1 MTYHDICQRL
11 TPLYGQQEAKAMTR
25 LLLEDLFGLSFADIL
40 CGATEHLSDAD
51 ALRLQ
56 QSVDR
61 LVDAEPLQYVT
72 GTAFFCGHPFHV
84 APGVLIPRP
93 ETEWIVDTAVGIAT
107 ASDCVA
113 MSSDKDATSL
123 RILDIGTGSG
133 CIAISISL
141 ALADRHCHTEAWDIS
156 EDALRIASDNAK
168 RLGADVEFRRRDALR
183 LEEEKSEEIRL
194 EEEKGGADVA
204 SGLNAA
210 AESWDII
217 VSNPPYICNR
227 EAADMHANVL
237 QHEPH
242 LALFVPDTDPLLFYR
257 AIARYAMRSLR
268 KGGWLLFECNTL
280 YAHDTARMVLDMGFA
295 TSIVEDDC
303 FGKPRFVKA
312 QK

>member
-11 TPLYGQQEAKAMTR
+11 TPLYGPQEAKAMTR
-25 LLLEDLFGLSFADIL
+25 MLLEDLFSLSFADIL

-51 ALRLQ
+51 TLRLQ
-56 QSVDR
+56 QSVAR
-61 LVDAEPLQYVT
+61 LLDAEPLQYVT

-93 ETEWIVDTAVGIAT
+93 ETEWIVDTAVNLVT
-107 ASDCVA
+107 
-113 MSSDKDATSL
+113 SSAP

-133 CIAISISL
+133 CIATSISL
-141 ALADRHCHTEAWDIS
+141 ALVDKHCYTEAWDIS
-156 EDALRIASDNAK
+156 EDALRIAADNAE
-168 RLGADVEFRRRDALR
+168 RLGADVKFRRRDALR
-183 LEEEKSEEIRL
+183 LEEDFSAEENQ
-194 EEEKGGADVA
+194 GGAEA
-204 SGLNAA
+204 LSYTNAA

-237 QHEPH
+237 RHEPH

-257 AIARYAMRSLR
+257 AIASYAMRSLR

-280 YAHDTARMVLDMGFA
+280 YAHDTAQMALDMGFA
-295 TSIVEDDC
+295 TSVVEDDC

>member
-25 LLLEDLFGLSFADIL
+25 LLLEDLFSLSFADIL

-51 ALRLQ
+51 TLRLQ
-56 QSVDR
+56 QSVAR

-93 ETEWIVDTAVGIAT
+93 ETEWIVDTAVNL
-107 ASDCVA
+107 V
-113 MSSDKDATSL
+113 MSSAP

-133 CIAISISL
+133 CIATSISL
-141 ALADRHCHTEAWDIS
+141 ALADKHCYTEAWDIS
-156 EDALRIASDNAK
+156 EDALRIAADNAA
-168 RLGADVEFRRRDALR
+168 RLGAEVEFRRRDALR
-183 LEEEKSEEIRL
+183 LEEDFLAEENQ
-194 EEEKGGADVA
+194 GGAEALSDTY
-204 SGLNAA
+204 AA

-237 QHEPH
+237 RHEPH

-257 AIARYAMRSLR
+257 AIARYAMRNLR

-280 YAHDTARMVLDMGFA
+280 YAHDTAQMASDMGFA
-295 TSIVEDDC
+295 TSVVEDDC

>member
-25 LLLEDLFGLSFADIL
+25 MLLEDLFSLSFADIL

-51 ALRLQ
+51 TLRLQ
-56 QSVDR
+56 QSVAR
-61 LVDAEPLQYVT
+61 LLDAEPLQYVT

-93 ETEWIVDTAVGIAT
+93 ETEWMVDTAVGLAT
-107 ASDCVA
+107 ASA
-113 MSSDKDATSL
+113 P

-156 EDALRIASDNAK
+156 EDALRIATDNAE
-168 RLGADVEFRRRDALR
+168 RLGAEVKFRRRDALR
-183 LEEEKSEEIRL
+183 LEEDFPAEENQ
-194 EEEKGGADVA
+194 GGAEVLIADNA
-204 SGLNAA
+204 SSA
-210 AESWDII
+210 SWDII

-227 EAADMHANVL
+227 EAVDMHANVL
-237 QHEPH
+237 RHEPH

-280 YAHDTARMVLDMGFA
+280 YAHDTAQMVSDMGFA
-295 TSIVEDDC
+295 TSVVKDDC

>member
-1 MTYHDICQRL
+1 
-11 TPLYGQQEAKAMTR
+11 MTR
-25 LLLEDLFGLSFADIL
+25 MLLEDLFSLSFADIL

-51 ALRLQ
+51 TLRLQ
-56 QSVDR
+56 QSVAR
-61 LVDAEPLQYVT
+61 LLDAEPLQYVT

-93 ETEWIVDTAVGIAT
+93 ETEWIVDTAVNL
-107 ASDCVA
+107 V
-113 MSSDKDATSL
+113 MSSAP

-133 CIAISISL
+133 CIATSISL
-141 ALADRHCHTEAWDIS
+141 ALADRHCYTEAWDIS
-156 EDALRIASDNAK
+156 EDALRIATDNAE
-168 RLGADVEFRRRDALR
+168 RLGAEVKFRRRDALR
-183 LEEEKSEEIRL
+183 LEEDFLAEENQ
-194 EEEKGGADVA
+194 GGAEALSDTNA
-204 SGLNAA
+204 SSA
-210 AESWDII
+210 SWDII

-237 QHEPH
+237 RHEPH

-280 YAHDTARMVLDMGFA
+280 YAHDTAQMASDMGFA
-295 TSIVEDDC
+295 TSVVEDDC

>member
-25 LLLEDLFGLSFADIL
+25 MLLEDLFSLSFADIL
-40 CGATEHLSDAD
+40 CGATERLSDAD
-51 ALRLQ
+51 TLRLQ
-56 QSVDR
+56 QSVAR
-61 LVDAEPLQYVT
+61 LLDAEPLQYVT

-93 ETEWIVDTAVGIAT
+93 ETEWMVDTAVNLVT
-107 ASDCVA
+107 
-113 MSSDKDATSL
+113 SSAP
-123 RILDIGTGSG
+123 RILDISTGSG
-133 CIAISISL
+133 CIATSISL
-141 ALADRHCHTEAWDIS
+141 ALADRHCYTEAWDIS
-156 EDALRIASDNAK
+156 EDALRIATDNAE
-168 RLGADVEFRRRDALR
+168 RLGADVKFRRRDALR
-183 LEEEKSEEIRL
+183 LEEEESEEIRL
-194 EEEKGGADVA
+194 EEEKGGADVT
-204 SGLNAA
+204 SGLDAA
-210 AESWDII
+210 AASWDII

-237 QHEPH
+237 RHEPH

-280 YAHDTARMVLDMGFA
+280 YAHDTAQMASDMGFV
-295 TSIVEDDC
+295 TSVVEDDC

>member
-25 LLLEDLFGLSFADIL
+25 MLLEDLFSLSFADIL

-51 ALRLQ
+51 TLRLQ
-56 QSVDR
+56 QSVAR
-61 LVDAEPLQYVT
+61 LLDSEPLQYVT

-93 ETEWIVDTAVGIAT
+93 ETEWIVETAVGLAT
-107 ASDCVA
+107 ASA
-113 MSSDKDATSL
+113 P

-156 EDALRIASDNAK
+156 EDALRIATDNAE
-168 RLGADVEFRRRDALR
+168 RLGAEVEFRRRDVLR
-183 LEEEKSEEIRL
+183 LEEDFPAEENQ
-194 EEEKGGADVA
+194 GGAEALSDT
-204 SGLNAA
+204 NAA
-210 AESWDII
+210 AESWNII

-237 QHEPH
+237 RHEPH

-280 YAHDTARMVLDMGFA
+280 YAHDTARMVSDMGFA
-295 TSIVEDDC
+295 TSVVEDDC

>member
-11 TPLYGQQEAKAMTR
+11 TPLYGPQEAKAMTR
-25 LLLEDLFGLSFADIL
+25 LLLEDLFSLSFADIL

-51 ALRLQ
+51 TLRLQ
-56 QSVDR
+56 QSVAR
-61 LVDAEPLQYVT
+61 LLDAEPLQYVT

-93 ETEWIVDTAVGIAT
+93 ETEWIVDTAVGLVT
-107 ASDCVA
+107 ASA
-113 MSSDKDATSL
+113 P

-133 CIAISISL
+133 CIATSISL
-141 ALADRHCHTEAWDIS
+141 ALADKHCYTEAWDIS
-156 EDALRIASDNAK
+156 EDALRIAADNAE
-168 RLGADVEFRRRDALR
+168 RLGADVKFRRRDALR
-183 LEEEKSEEIRL
+183 LEEEKSEEMRL
-194 EEEKGGADVA
+194 
-204 SGLNAA
+204 
-210 AESWDII
+210 DII

-237 QHEPH
+237 RHEPH
-242 LALFVPDTDPLLFYR
+242 LALFVPDTDPLLFYS
-257 AIARYAMRSLR
+257 AIASYAMRSLR

-280 YAHDTARMVLDMGFA
+280 YAHDTAQMALNMGFA
-295 TSIVEDDC
+295 TSVVEDDC

>member
-11 TPLYGQQEAKAMTR
+11 TPLYGPQEAKAMTR
-25 LLLEDLFGLSFADIL
+25 LLLEDLFSLSFADIL

-51 ALRLQ
+51 TLRLQ

-61 LVDAEPLQYVT
+61 LLDAEPLQYVT

-93 ETEWIVDTAVGIAT
+93 ETEWIVDTAVNLVT
-107 ASDCVA
+107 
-113 MSSDKDATSL
+113 SSAP

-133 CIAISISL
+133 CIATSISL

-156 EDALRIASDNAK
+156 EDALRIAADNAE
-168 RLGADVEFRRRDALR
+168 RLGADVKFRRRDALR
-183 LEEEKSEEIRL
+183 LEEDFPAEENQ
-194 EEEKGGADVA
+194 GGAEVLSDT
-204 SGLNAA
+204 NAA

-237 QHEPH
+237 RHEPH

-257 AIARYAMRSLR
+257 AIASYAMRSLR
-268 KGGWLLFECNTL
+268 KGGWLLLECNTL
-280 YAHDTARMVLDMGFA
+280 YAHDTAQMASDMGFA
-295 TSIVEDDC
+295 TSVVEDDC

>member
-11 TPLYGQQEAKAMTR
+11 TPLYGPQEAKAMTR
-25 LLLEDLFGLSFADIL
+25 MLLEDLFSLSFADIL
-40 CGATEHLSDAD
+40 CGATELLSDAD
-51 ALRLQ
+51 TLRLQ
-56 QSVDR
+56 QSVAR
-61 LVDAEPLQYVT
+61 LLDAEPLQYVT
-72 GTAFFCGHPFHV
+72 GKAFFCGHPFHV

-93 ETEWIVDTAVGIAT
+93 ETEWIVDTAVNL
-107 ASDCVA
+107 
-113 MSSDKDATSL
+113 ATSSAP

-133 CIAISISL
+133 CIATSISL

-156 EDALRIASDNAK
+156 EDALRIAADNAE
-168 RLGADVEFRRRDALR
+168 RLGADVKFRRRDALR
-183 LEEEKSEEIRL
+183 LEEDFPAEENQ
-194 EEEKGGADVA
+194 GGAEA
-204 SGLNAA
+204 LSGTNAA

-237 QHEPH
+237 RHEPH

-280 YAHDTARMVLDMGFA
+280 YAHDTARMASDMGFA
-295 TSIVEDDC
+295 KSVVEDDC

>member
-11 TPLYGQQEAKAMTR
+11 TPLYGPQEAKAMTR
-25 LLLEDLFGLSFADIL
+25 MLLEDLFSLSFADIL

-51 ALRLQ
+51 TLRLQ

-61 LVDAEPLQYVT
+61 LLDAEPLQYVT

-93 ETEWIVDTAVGIAT
+93 ETEWIVDTAVNLVT
-107 ASDCVA
+107 
-113 MSSDKDATSL
+113 SSAP

-133 CIAISISL
+133 CIATSISL
-141 ALADRHCHTEAWDIS
+141 ALTDRHCHTEAWDIS
-156 EDALRIASDNAK
+156 EDALRIAADNAA
-168 RLGADVEFRRRDALR
+168 RLGADVKFCRRDALR
-183 LEEEKSEEIRL
+183 LEEDFPAEENQ
-194 EEEKGGADVA
+194 GGAEVLIAD
-204 SGLNAA
+204 NAA
-210 AESWDII
+210 AASWDII

-237 QHEPH
+237 RHEPH

-280 YAHDTARMVLDMGFA
+280 YAADTACMMADEGMTA
-295 TSIVEDDC
+295 TEVHNDC
-303 FGKPRFVKA
+303 FDKPRFAVGEK
-312 QK
+312 KK

>member
-11 TPLYGQQEAKAMTR
+11 TPLYGPQEAKAMTR
-25 LLLEDLFGLSFADIL
+25 LLLEDLFSLSFADVL

-51 ALRLQ
+51 TLRLQ

-61 LVDAEPLQYVT
+61 LLDAEPLQYVT

-93 ETEWIVDTAVGIAT
+93 ETEWIVDTAVNL
-107 ASDCVA
+107 V
-113 MSSDKDATSL
+113 MSSAP

-156 EDALRIASDNAK
+156 EDALRIAADNAA
-168 RLGADVEFRRRDALR
+168 RLGADVKFRRRDAL
-183 LEEEKSEEIRL
+183 S
-194 EEEKGGADVA
+194 DT
-204 SGLNAA
+204 NAA

-237 QHEPH
+237 RHEPH

-280 YAHDTARMVLDMGFA
+280 YAHDTAQMASDMGFA

>member
-11 TPLYGQQEAKAMTR
+11 TPLYGPQEAKAMTR
-25 LLLEDLFGLSFADIL
+25 MLLEDLFSLSFADIL

-51 ALRLQ
+51 TLRLQ
-56 QSVDR
+56 QSVAR
-61 LVDAEPLQYVT
+61 LLDSEPLQYVT

-93 ETEWIVDTAVGIAT
+93 ETEWIVDTAVNLVT
-107 ASDCVA
+107 
-113 MSSDKDATSL
+113 SSAP

-141 ALADRHCHTEAWDIS
+141 ALADRHCYTEAWDIS
-156 EDALRIASDNAK
+156 EDALRITTDNAE
-168 RLGADVEFRRRDALR
+168 RLGAEVEFRRRDALR
-183 LEEEKSEEIRL
+183 LEEDFPAEENQ
-194 EEEKGGADVA
+194 GGAEVLSDT
-204 SGLNAA
+204 NAA

-237 QHEPH
+237 RHEPH
-242 LALFVPDTDPLLFYR
+242 LALFVPDTDSLLFYR

-280 YAHDTARMVLDMGFA
+280 YAHDTAQMVSDMGFA
-295 TSIVEDDC
+295 TSVVEDDC

>member
-1 MTYHDICQRL
+1 M
-11 TPLYGQQEAKAMTR
+11 
-25 LLLEDLFGLSFADIL
+25 LLEDLFSLSFADIL

-51 ALRLQ
+51 TLRLQ
-56 QSVDR
+56 QSVAR
-61 LVDAEPLQYVT
+61 LLDSEPLQYVT

-93 ETEWIVDTAVGIAT
+93 ETEWIVDTAVNLVT
-107 ASDCVA
+107 
-113 MSSDKDATSL
+113 SSAP

-156 EDALRIASDNAK
+156 EDALRIATDNAE
-168 RLGADVEFRRRDALR
+168 RLGAEVKFRRRDALR
-183 LEEEKSEEIRL
+183 LEEDFPAEENQ
-194 EEEKGGADVA
+194 GGAEVLIADNA
-204 SGLNAA
+204 SSA
-210 AESWDII
+210 SWDII

-237 QHEPH
+237 RHEPH

-280 YAHDTARMVLDMGFA
+280 YAHDTARMASDMGFA
-295 TSIVEDDC
+295 TSVVEDDC

-312 QK
+312 QKQ

>member
-25 LLLEDLFGLSFADIL
+25 MLLEDLFSLSFADIL

-51 ALRLQ
+51 TLRLQ
-56 QSVDR
+56 QSVAR
-61 LVDAEPLQYVT
+61 LLDAEPLQYVT

-93 ETEWIVDTAVGIAT
+93 ETEWIVDTAVNL
-107 ASDCVA
+107 V
-113 MSSDKDATSL
+113 MSSAP

-156 EDALRIASDNAK
+156 EDALRIATDNAE
-168 RLGADVEFRRRDALR
+168 RLGADVKFRRRDALR
-183 LEEEKSEEIRL
+183 FEEDFPAEENQ
-194 EEEKGGADVA
+194 GGAEVLSADNA
-204 SGLNAA
+204 SSA
-210 AESWDII
+210 SWDII

-237 QHEPH
+237 RHEPH

-280 YAHDTARMVLDMGFA
+280 YAHDTAQMASDMGFV
-295 TSIVEDDC
+295 TSVVEDDC

>member
-11 TPLYGQQEAKAMTR
+11 TPLYGPQEAKAMTR
-25 LLLEDLFGLSFADIL
+25 MLLEDLFSLSFADIL

-51 ALRLQ
+51 TLRLQ
-56 QSVDR
+56 QSVAR
-61 LVDAEPLQYVT
+61 LLDAEPLQYVT

-93 ETEWIVDTAVGIAT
+93 ETEWIVDTAVNLVT
-107 ASDCVA
+107 
-113 MSSDKDATSL
+113 SSAP

-133 CIAISISL
+133 CIATSISL

-156 EDALRIASDNAK
+156 EDALRIAADNAE
-168 RLGADVEFRRRDALR
+168 RLGADVKFRRRDALR
-183 LEEEKSEEIRL
+183 LEEDFPAEENQS
-194 EEEKGGADVA
+194 GAEVLIADNA
-204 SGLNAA
+204 SSA
-210 AESWDII
+210 SWDII

-237 QHEPH
+237 RHEPH

-280 YAHDTARMVLDMGFA
+280 YAHDTAQMASDMGFA
-295 TSIVEDDC
+295 TSVVEDDC

>member
-1 MTYHDICQRL
+1 
-11 TPLYGQQEAKAMTR
+11 MTR
-25 LLLEDLFGLSFADIL
+25 MLLEDLFSLSFADIL

-51 ALRLQ
+51 TLRLQ
-56 QSVDR
+56 QSVAR
-61 LVDAEPLQYVT
+61 LLDTEPLQYVT

-93 ETEWIVDTAVGIAT
+93 ETEWMVDTAVGIVT
-107 ASDCVA
+107 ASA
-113 MSSDKDATSL
+113 P

-133 CIAISISL
+133 CIATSISL
-141 ALADRHCHTEAWDIS
+141 ALADRHCYTEAWDIS
-156 EDALRIASDNAK
+156 EDALRIAADNAE
-168 RLGADVEFRRRDALR
+168 RLGAEVKFRRRDALR
-183 LEEEKSEEIRL
+183 LEEDFPAEENQ
-194 EEEKGGADVA
+194 GGAEALSDT
-204 SGLNAA
+204 NAA
-210 AESWDII
+210 ASWDII

-237 QHEPH
+237 RHEPH

-280 YAHDTARMVLDMGFA
+280 YAHDTAQMASDMGFA
-295 TSIVEDDC
+295 TSVVEDDC

-312 QK
+312 QKQ

>member
-11 TPLYGQQEAKAMTR
+11 TPLYGPQEAKAMTR
-25 LLLEDLFGLSFADIL
+25 LLLEDLFSLSFADIL

-51 ALRLQ
+51 TLRLQ
-56 QSVDR
+56 QSVAR
-61 LVDAEPLQYVT
+61 LLDAEPLQYVT

-93 ETEWIVDTAVGIAT
+93 ETEWIVDTAVNLVT
-107 ASDCVA
+107 
-113 MSSDKDATSL
+113 SSAP

-133 CIAISISL
+133 CIATSISL
-141 ALADRHCHTEAWDIS
+141 ALADKHCYTEAWDIS
-156 EDALRIASDNAK
+156 EDALRIAADNAE
-168 RLGADVEFRRRDALR
+168 RLGAEVKFRRRDALR
-183 LEEEKSEEIRL
+183 LEEDFPAEENQ
-194 EEEKGGADVA
+194 GGAEALSDT
-204 SGLNAA
+204 NAA

-237 QHEPH
+237 RHEPH

-257 AIARYAMRSLR
+257 AIASYAMRSLR

-280 YAHDTARMVLDMGFA
+280 YAHDTAQMASDMGFA
-295 TSIVEDDC
+295 TSVVEDDC

>member
-11 TPLYGQQEAKAMTR
+11 TPLYGPQEAKAMTR
-25 LLLEDLFGLSFADIL
+25 LLLEDLFSLSFADIL

-51 ALRLQ
+51 TLRLQ
-56 QSVDR
+56 QSVAR
-61 LVDAEPLQYVT
+61 LLDAEPLQYVT
-72 GTAFFCGHPFHV
+72 GKAFFCGHPFHV

-93 ETEWIVDTAVGIAT
+93 ETEWIVDTAVNLVT
-107 ASDCVA
+107 
-113 MSSDKDATSL
+113 SSAP

-133 CIAISISL
+133 CIATSISL
-141 ALADRHCHTEAWDIS
+141 ALADRHCYTEAWDIS
-156 EDALRIASDNAK
+156 EDALRIAADNAE
-168 RLGADVEFRRRDALR
+168 RLGADVKFRRRDALR
-183 LEEEKSEEIRL
+183 LEEDFPAEENQ
-194 EEEKGGADVA
+194 GGAEALSDT
-204 SGLNAA
+204 NAA
-210 AESWDII
+210 ASWDII
-217 VSNPPYICNR
+217 ASNPPYICNR

-237 QHEPH
+237 RHEPH

-257 AIARYAMRSLR
+257 AIARYSMRSLR

-280 YAHDTARMVLDMGFA
+280 YAHDTAQMASNMGFA

>member
-11 TPLYGQQEAKAMTR
+11 TPLYGPQEAKAMTR
-25 LLLEDLFGLSFADIL
+25 MLLEDLFSLSFADIL

-51 ALRLQ
+51 TLRLQ

-61 LVDAEPLQYVT
+61 LLDAEPLQYVT

-93 ETEWIVDTAVGIAT
+93 ETEWIVDTAVNLVT
-107 ASDCVA
+107 
-113 MSSDKDATSL
+113 SSAP

-133 CIAISISL
+133 CIATSISL
-141 ALADRHCHTEAWDIS
+141 ALVDKHCYTEAWDIS
-156 EDALRIASDNAK
+156 EDALRIAADNAE
-168 RLGADVEFRRRDALR
+168 RLGADVKFRRRDALR
-183 LEEEKSEEIRL
+183 LEEDFPAEENQS
-194 EEEKGGADVA
+194 GAEVLIADNA
-204 SGLNAA
+204 SSA
-210 AESWDII
+210 SWDVI

-237 QHEPH
+237 RHEPH

-268 KGGWLLFECNTL
+268 KGGWLLFECNML
-280 YAHDTARMVLDMGFA
+280 YAHDTAQMASDMGFA
-295 TSIVEDDC
+295 TSVVEDDC

>member
-11 TPLYGQQEAKAMTR
+11 IPLYGPQEAKAMTR
-25 LLLEDLFGLSFADIL
+25 MLLEDIFGLSFADIL

-51 ALRLQ
+51 TLRLQ
-56 QSVDR
+56 QSVAR
-61 LVDAEPLQYVT
+61 LLDAEPLQYVT

-93 ETEWIVDTAVGIAT
+93 ETEWIVDTAVNL
-107 ASDCVA
+107 V
-113 MSSDKDATSL
+113 MSSAS

-133 CIAISISL
+133 CIATSISL

-156 EDALRIASDNAK
+156 EDALRIAADNAA
-168 RLGADVEFRRRDALR
+168 RLGAEVKFRRRDALR
-183 LEEEKSEEIRL
+183 LEEDFPAEENQ
-194 EEEKGGADVA
+194 GGAEALSDT
-204 SGLNAA
+204 NAA
-210 AESWDII
+210 ASWDII

-237 QHEPH
+237 RHEPH

-280 YAHDTARMVLDMGFA
+280 YAHDTAQMASNMGFA
-295 TSIVEDDC
+295 TSVVEDDC
-303 FGKPRFVKA
+303 FGKPRFVKV

>member
-25 LLLEDLFGLSFADIL
+25 LLLEDLFSLSFADIL

-51 ALRLQ
+51 SLRLQ
-56 QSVDR
+56 QSVAR
-61 LVDAEPLQYVT
+61 LLDAEPLQYVT

-93 ETEWIVDTAVGIAT
+93 ETEWIVDTAVNLVT
-107 ASDCVA
+107 
-113 MSSDKDATSL
+113 SSAP

-133 CIAISISL
+133 CIATSISL

-156 EDALRIASDNAK
+156 EDALRIAADNAE
-168 RLGADVEFRRRDALR
+168 RLGAEVKFRRRDALR
-183 LEEEKSEEIRL
+183 LEEEKSEEMRL
-194 EEEKGGADVA
+194 EKEKDGADVT
-204 SGLNAA
+204 SGLDA

-237 QHEPH
+237 RHEPH

-257 AIARYAMRSLR
+257 AIACYAMRSLR

-280 YAHDTARMVLDMGFA
+280 YAHDTAQMALDMGFA

>member
-11 TPLYGQQEAKAMTR
+11 TPLYGPQEAKAMTR
-25 LLLEDLFGLSFADIL
+25 MLLEDLFSLSFADIL

-51 ALRLQ
+51 TLRLQ
-56 QSVDR
+56 QSVAR
-61 LVDAEPLQYVT
+61 LLDAEPLQYVT

-93 ETEWIVDTAVGIAT
+93 ETEWIVDTAVNL
-107 ASDCVA
+107 V
-113 MSSDKDATSL
+113 MSSAP

-141 ALADRHCHTEAWDIS
+141 ALADKHCYTEAWDIS
-156 EDALRIASDNAK
+156 EDALRIAADNAAS
-168 RLGADVEFRRRDALR
+168 LGAEVEFRRRDALR
-183 LEEEKSEEIRL
+183 LEEDFPAEENQ
-194 EEEKGGADVA
+194 GGAEALSDT
-204 SGLNAA
+204 NAA

-237 QHEPH
+237 RHEPH

-257 AIARYAMRSLR
+257 AIARYAMRILR

-280 YAHDTARMVLDMGFA
+280 YAHDTAQMASDMGFA
-295 TSIVEDDC
+295 TSVVEDDC

>member
-11 TPLYGQQEAKAMTR
+11 TPLYGPQEAKAMTR
-25 LLLEDLFGLSFADIL
+25 MLLEDLFSLSFADIL

-51 ALRLQ
+51 TLRLQ
-56 QSVDR
+56 QSVAR
-61 LVDAEPLQYVT
+61 LLDAEPLQYVT

-93 ETEWIVDTAVGIAT
+93 ETEWIVDTAVGLVT
-107 ASDCVA
+107 
-113 MSSDKDATSL
+113 SSAP

-133 CIAISISL
+133 CIATSISL
-141 ALADRHCHTEAWDIS
+141 ALADRHCYTEAWDIS
-156 EDALRIASDNAK
+156 EDALRIATDNAK
-168 RLGADVEFRRRDALR
+168 RLGADVKFRRRDALR
-183 LEEEKSEEIRL
+183 LEEDFPAEESL
-194 EEEKGGADVA
+194 GGAEALSDT
-204 SGLNAA
+204 NAA
-210 AESWDII
+210 ASWDII

-237 QHEPH
+237 RHEPH

-257 AIARYAMRSLR
+257 AIARYSMRSLR

-280 YAHDTARMVLDMGFA
+280 YAHDTAQMASNMGFA
-295 TSIVEDDC
+295 TSVVEDDC

>member
-1 MTYHDICQRL
+1 
-11 TPLYGQQEAKAMTR
+11 MTR
-25 LLLEDLFGLSFADIL
+25 LLLEDLFSLSFADIL

-51 ALRLQ
+51 TLRLQ
-56 QSVDR
+56 QSVAR
-61 LVDAEPLQYVT
+61 LLDAEPLQYVT

-93 ETEWIVDTAVGIAT
+93 ETEWIVDTAVNLVTSG
-107 ASDCVA
+107 
-113 MSSDKDATSL
+113 SSP

-133 CIAISISL
+133 CIATSISL
-141 ALADRHCHTEAWDIS
+141 ALVDKHSYTEAWDIS
-156 EDALRIASDNAK
+156 EDALRIAADNAA

-183 LEEEKSEEIRL
+183 LEEEFSAEERL
-194 EEEKGGADVA
+194 EEDFSTEEKLEAEQGGAEALRDSA
-204 SGLNAA
+204 
-210 AESWDII
+210 SWDII

-237 QHEPH
+237 RHEPH

-280 YAHDTARMVLDMGFA
+280 YAHDTAQMTLDMGFA
-295 TSIVEDDC
+295 TSVVEDDC

>member
-1 MTYHDICQRL
+1 
-11 TPLYGQQEAKAMTR
+11 MTR
-25 LLLEDLFGLSFADIL
+25 MLLEDLFSLSFADIL

-61 LVDAEPLQYVT
+61 LLDAEPLQYVT

-93 ETEWIVDTAVGIAT
+93 ETEWIVDTAVNLVT
-107 ASDCVA
+107 
-113 MSSDKDATSL
+113 SSAP

-133 CIAISISL
+133 CIATSISL
-141 ALADRHCHTEAWDIS
+141 ALADKHCYTEAWDIS
-156 EDALRIASDNAK
+156 EDALRIAADNAA
-168 RLGADVEFRRRDALR
+168 RLGAEVKFRRRDALR
-183 LEEEKSEEIRL
+183 LEKDLPAEERL
-194 EEEKGGADVA
+194 EAEQGGAEALRDSA
-204 SGLNAA
+204 
-210 AESWDII
+210 SWDII

-237 QHEPH
+237 RHEPH

-280 YAHDTARMVLDMGFA
+280 YAHDTAQMASDMGFA
-295 TSIVEDDC
+295 TSVVEDDC
-303 FGKPRFVKA
+303 FGKPRFVKV

>member
-11 TPLYGQQEAKAMTR
+11 TPLYGPQEAKAMTR
-25 LLLEDLFGLSFADIL
+25 MLLEDLFSLSFADIL

-51 ALRLQ
+51 TLRLQ
-56 QSVDR
+56 QSVAR
-61 LVDAEPLQYVT
+61 LLDAEPLQYVT

-93 ETEWIVDTAVGIAT
+93 ETEWIVDTAVNLVT
-107 ASDCVA
+107 
-113 MSSDKDATSL
+113 SSAP

-133 CIAISISL
+133 CIATSISI

-156 EDALRIASDNAK
+156 EDALRIAADNAE
-168 RLGADVEFRRRDALR
+168 RLGAEVKFRRRDALR
-183 LEEEKSEEIRL
+183 LEEDFPAEENQ
-194 EEEKGGADVA
+194 GGAEVLSDT
-204 SGLNAA
+204 NAA

-237 QHEPH
+237 RHEPH

-280 YAHDTARMVLDMGFA
+280 YAHDTAQMASDMGFA
-295 TSIVEDDC
+295 TSVVEDDC

>member
-1 MTYHDICQRL
+1 
-11 TPLYGQQEAKAMTR
+11 MTR
-25 LLLEDLFGLSFADIL
+25 MLLEDLFSLSFADIL

-51 ALRLQ
+51 TLRLQ
-56 QSVDR
+56 QSVAR
-61 LVDAEPLQYVT
+61 LLDAEPLQYVT

-93 ETEWIVDTAVGIAT
+93 ETEWIVDTAVGIVT
-107 ASDCVA
+107 ASA
-113 MSSDKDATSL
+113 P

-133 CIAISISL
+133 CIATSISL
-141 ALADRHCHTEAWDIS
+141 ALVDKHCYTEAWDIS
-156 EDALRIASDNAK
+156 EDALRIAADNAE
-168 RLGADVEFRRRDALR
+168 RLGADVKFRRRDALR
-183 LEEEKSEEIRL
+183 LEEDFPAEENQS
-194 EEEKGGADVA
+194 GAEVLIADNA
-204 SGLNAA
+204 SSA
-210 AESWDII
+210 SWDVI

-237 QHEPH
+237 RHEPH

-257 AIARYAMRSLR
+257 AIASYAMRSLR

-280 YAHDTARMVLDMGFA
+280 YAHDTAQMASDMGFA
-295 TSIVEDDC
+295 KSVVEDDC

>member
-1 MTYHDICQRL
+1 
-11 TPLYGQQEAKAMTR
+11 MTR
-25 LLLEDLFGLSFADIL
+25 MLLEDLFSLSFADIL

-51 ALRLQ
+51 TLRLQ
-56 QSVDR
+56 QSVAR
-61 LVDAEPLQYVT
+61 LLDAEPLQYVT

-93 ETEWIVDTAVGIAT
+93 ETEWIVDTAVNLVT
-107 ASDCVA
+107 ASA
-113 MSSDKDATSL
+113 P

-133 CIAISISL
+133 CIATSISL
-141 ALADRHCHTEAWDIS
+141 ALADKHCYTEAWDIS
-156 EDALRIASDNAK
+156 EDALRIAADNAE
-168 RLGADVEFRRRDALR
+168 RLGADVKFRRRDALR
-183 LEEEKSEEIRL
+183 LEEDFPAEENQ
-194 EEEKGGADVA
+194 GGAEVLSADNA
-204 SGLNAA
+204 SSA
-210 AESWDII
+210 SWDII

-237 QHEPH
+237 RHEPH

-280 YAHDTARMVLDMGFA
+280 YAHDTAQMASDMGFA
-295 TSIVEDDC
+295 KSVVEDDC

-312 QK
+312 QKKNNM

>member
-11 TPLYGQQEAKAMTR
+11 TPLYGPQEAKAMTR
-25 LLLEDLFGLSFADIL
+25 LLLEDLFSLSFADIL

-51 ALRLQ
+51 SLRLQ
-56 QSVDR
+56 HSVDR
-61 LVDAEPLQYVT
+61 LLDAEPLQYVT

-93 ETEWIVDTAVGIAT
+93 ETEWIVDTAVGL
-107 ASDCVA
+107 V
-113 MSSDKDATSL
+113 MSSAP

-133 CIAISISL
+133 CIATSISL

-156 EDALRIASDNAK
+156 EDALRIAADNAA
-168 RLGADVEFRRRDALR
+168 RLGADVKFRRRDAL
-183 LEEEKSEEIRL
+183 S
-194 EEEKGGADVA
+194 DT
-204 SGLNAA
+204 NAA

-237 QHEPH
+237 RHEPH

-257 AIARYAMRSLR
+257 AIASYAMRSLR

-280 YAHDTARMVLDMGFA
+280 YAHDTAQMASDMGFA
-295 TSIVEDDC
+295 TSVVEDDC

>member
-11 TPLYGQQEAKAMTR
+11 TPLYGPQEAKAMTR
-25 LLLEDLFGLSFADIL
+25 MLLEDLFSLSFADIL

-51 ALRLQ
+51 TLRLQ
-56 QSVDR
+56 QSVAR
-61 LVDAEPLQYVT
+61 LLDAEPLQYVT

-93 ETEWIVDTAVGIAT
+93 ETEWIVDTAVNLVT
-107 ASDCVA
+107 ASA
-113 MSSDKDATSL
+113 P

-133 CIAISISL
+133 CIATSISL
-141 ALADRHCHTEAWDIS
+141 ALVDKHCYTEAWDIS
-156 EDALRIASDNAK
+156 EDALRIAADNAE
-168 RLGADVEFRRRDALR
+168 RLGADVKFRRRDALR
-183 LEEEKSEEIRL
+183 LEEDFPAEENQS
-194 EEEKGGADVA
+194 GAEVLIADNA
-204 SGLNAA
+204 SSA
-210 AESWDII
+210 SWDVI

-237 QHEPH
+237 RHEPH

-280 YAHDTARMVLDMGFA
+280 YAHDTAQMASDMGFA
-295 TSIVEDDC
+295 TSVVEDDC

-312 QK
+312 QKQ

>member
-1 MTYHDICQRL
+1 
-11 TPLYGQQEAKAMTR
+11 MTR

-51 ALRLQ
+51 TLRLQ

-61 LVDAEPLQYVT
+61 LLDAEPLQYVT
-72 GTAFFCGHPFHV
+72 GKAFFCGHPFHV

-93 ETEWIVDTAVGIAT
+93 ETEWIVDTAVGIVT
-107 ASDCVA
+107 
-113 MSSDKDATSL
+113 SSAP

-133 CIAISISL
+133 CIATSISL
-141 ALADRHCHTEAWDIS
+141 ALADRHCYTEAWDIS
-156 EDALRIASDNAK
+156 EDALRIAADNAE
-168 RLGADVEFRRRDALR
+168 RLGADVKFRRRDALR
-183 LEEEKSEEIRL
+183 LEEDFPAEENQ
-194 EEEKGGADVA
+194 GGAEALNDT
-204 SGLNAA
+204 NAA
-210 AESWDII
+210 AASWDII

-237 QHEPH
+237 RHEPH

-280 YAHDTARMVLDMGFA
+280 YAHDTAQMVSDMGFA
-295 TSIVEDDC
+295 TSVVEDDC

-312 QK
+312 QKQ